1 MTPIVKAYSNDEDI
15 EININTLKDQKIN
28 AKDIYVL
35 SHDADH
41 TARIVKNT
49 EVSGIDYN
57 RSNVGEKEPKQGD
70 QLRDKL
76 QILGVSESDAQDY
89 EELMDQGNV
98 LLIVTDQRAANV
110 L

>member
-41 TARIVKNT
+41 TERIVKNT

-57 RSNVGEKEPKQGD
+57 RSDVGEDEQNQGD

-98 LLIVTDQRAANV
+98 LLIVTDQRAVNV